1 MRWKG
6 RAPKHGA
13 RLLHTRNGECK
24 VYATASALREGTLK
38 ESERRPSALPAQ
50 REGKCQPCGLLR
62 EAQSD
67 PKCTGGKRQPCG
79 LLREAQSAP
88 ERGSETMST
97 TEREVRMIEQPGLLG
112 QRPKA
117 TRRREQI
124 QGPGTASARNAD
136 ICEGSETMSAT
147 GREARMIEQPGRPK
161 GGPCEATQIGPEC
174 RKTIKPG
181 RKGTA

>member
-1 MRWKG
+1 M
-6 RAPKHGA
+6 P
-13 RLLHTRNGECK
+13 
-24 VYATASALREGTLK
+24 
-38 ESERRPSALPAQ
+38 Q
-50 REGKCQPCGLLR
+50 RVHRR
-62 EAQSD
+62 EA
-67 PKCTGGKRQPCG
+67 PALWRGGKRQPCG

-136 ICEGSETMSAT
+136 ICEGSETMST
-147 GREARMIEQPGRPK
+147 TEREVRMIEQPGGMRINTF
-161 GGPCEATQIGPEC
+161 GGCDKWKSPVLTRIW
-174 RKTIKPG
+174 KP
-181 RKGTA
+181 